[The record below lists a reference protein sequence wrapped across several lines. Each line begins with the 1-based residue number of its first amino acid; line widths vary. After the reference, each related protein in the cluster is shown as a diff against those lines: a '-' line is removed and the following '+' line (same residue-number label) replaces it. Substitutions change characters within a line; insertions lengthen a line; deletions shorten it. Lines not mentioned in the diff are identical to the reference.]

1 MGSRMLRTF
10 FLASLV
16 CTSLF
21 VTAAGGCAAADRP
34 WTPPPAK
41 DKAHGLV
48 DEMLGSDIPSELVKP
63 DSFYVT
69 SRSID
74 MLSHA
79 GELSGSQL
87 ELANRIDGLITQH
100 ADGLLEAA
108 ELVEAERILDSESA
122 FDREQLESLW
132 HFLVSIHL

>member
-1 MGSRMLRTF
+1 MTKATI
-10 FLASLV
+10 LAL
-16 CTSLF
+16 L
-21 VTAAGGCAAADRP
+21 VTAAGGCAAAEEP

-48 DEMLGSDIPSELVKP
+48 DEILGSDIPSELVQP
-63 DSFYVT
+63 DSFYVR
-69 SRSID
+69 SRNID
-74 MLSHA
+74 MLVHT
-79 GELSGSQL
+79 GELTGSQL

-100 ADGLLEAA
+100 ADGLLDAA

-122 FDREQLESLW
+122 FDRDQLASLW